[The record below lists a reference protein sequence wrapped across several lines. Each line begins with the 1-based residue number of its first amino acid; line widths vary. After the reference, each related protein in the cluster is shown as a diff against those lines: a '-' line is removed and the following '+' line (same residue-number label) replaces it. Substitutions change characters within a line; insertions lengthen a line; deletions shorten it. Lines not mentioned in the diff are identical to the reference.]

1 MGARGVGWATAREPR
16 DQGTQWPQPAQP
28 GGGAQSPPAG
38 SQGLRAPQPI
48 GPRRPGKEHGGGQA
62 PRRQLAQL
70 RRVPPGER
78 GASLAHGLQPQGQK
92 PRRSYPSLC
101 PGLSGT
107 PEPETGSP
115 SDRLRPLAD
124 LFRSGAGAGESA
136 SVRRGAPPADR
147 FPNGRETP
155 GAQSGPLAP
164 ATQVAF
170 SLGWPE
176 RREGP
181 FSPAP
186 RSDCRA
192 LRRVPPAHRTR
203 RAGLMPSHPPRLTP
217 QGEVGAST
225 APGRRIP
232 AEPRTSTG
240 PLLRVSSHNVC
251 FLWVRQAGG
260 RSWPPWSTQST
271 PVPPRRARTQGTISS
286 VWTHPFPG
294 PTSHTHTRTHTAAH
308 TRTKC
313 HPNAS
318 SQPRAGSLHRG
329 PPMPVET
336 TATSLLPTF
345 PADTGPSAGAQR
357 QQVGSTHLLRHWPGL
372 LLSFPVLP
380 FGRNCVWGF
389 GGCFPVS
396 LRYSLTVL
404 LRLDFIHLIAIP
416 SVHSVTL
423 FSLPAV
429 HFNMCTFLTCA
440 VDNTRILSSTGNISS
455 IYLFIHVQFQPFL
468 FSAI

>member
-1 MGARGVGWATAREPR
+1 MLLAPGSLLRRRETKTPVALGPSPSHSRRVPGLPDLQRALRWLRIGARGVGWATAREPR

-217 QGEVGAST
+217 QGEVGASA

-232 AEPRTSTG
+232 AGPRTSTG

-294 PTSHTHTRTHTAAH
+294 PTSHTHTHAHSCTHTH
-308 TRTKC
+308 KVPSEC
-313 HPNAS
+313 LFPAS
-318 SQPRAGSLHRG
+318 GRFTAPRSSHACGDYGYLVASYLPCRHRAFCRG
-329 PPMPVET
+329 PAPTGWKHPSPQ
-336 TATSLLPTF
+336 ALAWAPPLISSASLWEKLCL
-345 PADTGPSAGAQR
+345 GVR
-357 QQVGSTHLLRHWPGL
+357 W
-372 LLSFPVLP
+372 
-380 FGRNCVWGF
+380 
-389 GGCFPVS
+389 
-396 LRYSLTVL
+396 
-404 LRLDFIHLIAIP
+404 
-416 SVHSVTL
+416 L
-423 FSLPAV
+423 FSRFA
-429 HFNMCTFLTCA
+429 
-440 VDNTRILSSTGNISS
+440 
-455 IYLFIHVQFQPFL
+455 
-468 FSAI
+468 